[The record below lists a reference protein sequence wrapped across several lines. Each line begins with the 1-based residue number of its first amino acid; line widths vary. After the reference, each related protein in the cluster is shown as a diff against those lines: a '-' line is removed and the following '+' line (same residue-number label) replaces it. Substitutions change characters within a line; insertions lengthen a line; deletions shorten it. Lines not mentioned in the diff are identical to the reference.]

1 MGWPGIRGSIR
12 RTACIRTRWANGSWR
27 RMCGRRWSH
36 YYSVL
41 GNRESGL
48 GNRESRVPISGEQHS
63 LTRAKTTAKFKGCLA
78 LVSVSSFLFPDR
90 AQRMAIPATQIR
102 RGMVIVFEGDP
113 CRIVEFRHHTPGN
126 LRAMVQ
132 AKLKNLRNGAS
143 FEHRFRAADS
153 IDPASMETHDL
164 EFLYQGGDTYHFMN
178 TENYDQLEMDEE
190 MLGDN
195 AQWMQPGM
203 KIQAEYYDGRPVGIK
218 LPNSLVLE
226 VVDTAPV
233 MKTATKTASSKP
245 AKLENGVTINV
256 PEFVGTGDKVK
267 VNPATSEYQER
278 AK

>member
-1 MGWPGIRGSIR
+1 
-12 RTACIRTRWANGSWR
+12 
-27 RMCGRRWSH
+27 
-36 YYSVL
+36 
-41 GNRESGL
+41 
-48 GNRESRVPISGEQHS
+48 
-63 LTRAKTTAKFKGCLA
+63 
-78 LVSVSSFLFPDR
+78 
-90 AQRMAIPATQIR
+90 
-102 RGMVIVFEGDP
+102 MVIVFEGEP
-113 CRIVEFRHHTPGN
+113 CRVVEFRHHTPGN

-132 AKLKNLRNGAS
+132 AKLKNLRSGSS

-190 MLGDN
+190 ALGDN

-233 MKTATKTASSKP
+233 MKTATKTASTKP
-245 AKLENGVTINV
+245 AKLDNGVTINV

-267 VNPATSEYQER
+267 VNPATGEYQER
-278 AK
+278 AKN

>member
-1 MGWPGIRGSIR
+1 
-12 RTACIRTRWANGSWR
+12 
-27 RMCGRRWSH
+27 
-36 YYSVL
+36 
-41 GNRESGL
+41 
-48 GNRESRVPISGEQHS
+48 
-63 LTRAKTTAKFKGCLA
+63 
-78 LVSVSSFLFPDR
+78 
-90 AQRMAIPATQIR
+90 MAIPATQIR
-102 RGMVIVFEGDP
+102 RGMVIVFEGEP
-113 CRIVEFRHHTPGN
+113 CRVVEFRHHTPGN

-132 AKLKNLRNGAS
+132 AKLKNLRTGSS

-203 KIQAEYYDGRPVGIK
+203 KIQAEYYDGKPVGIK
-218 LPNSLVLE
+218 MPNSLVLE

-267 VNPATSEYQER
+267 VNPTTGEYQER

>member
-1 MGWPGIRGSIR
+1 
-12 RTACIRTRWANGSWR
+12 
-27 RMCGRRWSH
+27 
-36 YYSVL
+36 
-41 GNRESGL
+41 
-48 GNRESRVPISGEQHS
+48 
-63 LTRAKTTAKFKGCLA
+63 
-78 LVSVSSFLFPDR
+78 
-90 AQRMAIPATQIR
+90 MAIPATQIR

-132 AKLKNLRNGAS
+132 AKLKNLRTGSN

-178 TENYDQLEMDEE
+178 TENYDQLEMDDEA
-190 MLGDN
+190 LGDN

-203 KIQAEYYDGRPVGIK
+203 KIQAEYYNGNPIGIK
-218 LPNSLVLE
+218 LPNSLILE
-226 VVDTAPV
+226 IVDTAPV
-233 MKTATKTASSKP
+233 MKTATKTSSTKP

-267 VNPATSEYQER
+267 VNPTTGEYQER

>member
-1 MGWPGIRGSIR
+1 
-12 RTACIRTRWANGSWR
+12 
-27 RMCGRRWSH
+27 
-36 YYSVL
+36 
-41 GNRESGL
+41 
-48 GNRESRVPISGEQHS
+48 
-63 LTRAKTTAKFKGCLA
+63 
-78 LVSVSSFLFPDR
+78 
-90 AQRMAIPATQIR
+90 MAIPATQVR
-102 RGMVIVFEGDP
+102 RGMVIVFNGDP

-132 AKLKNLRNGAS
+132 AKLKNLRTGSN

-164 EFLYQGGDTYHFMN
+164 EFLYQGGETYHFMN

-218 LPNSLVLE
+218 MPNSLILE

-233 MKTATKTASSKP
+233 MKTATKTASTKP

-267 VNPATSEYQER
+267 VNPSTGEYQER

>member
-1 MGWPGIRGSIR
+1 
-12 RTACIRTRWANGSWR
+12 
-27 RMCGRRWSH
+27 
-36 YYSVL
+36 
-41 GNRESGL
+41 
-48 GNRESRVPISGEQHS
+48 
-63 LTRAKTTAKFKGCLA
+63 
-78 LVSVSSFLFPDR
+78 
-90 AQRMAIPATQIR
+90 MAIPATQIR
-102 RGMVIVFEGDP
+102 RGMVIVFEGEP
-113 CRIVEFRHHTPGN
+113 CRIIEFRHHTPGN

-132 AKLKNLRNGAS
+132 AKLKNLRSGSS

-178 TENYDQLEMDEE
+178 VENYDQLEMDDE

-267 VNPATSEYQER
+267 VNPSTGEYQER